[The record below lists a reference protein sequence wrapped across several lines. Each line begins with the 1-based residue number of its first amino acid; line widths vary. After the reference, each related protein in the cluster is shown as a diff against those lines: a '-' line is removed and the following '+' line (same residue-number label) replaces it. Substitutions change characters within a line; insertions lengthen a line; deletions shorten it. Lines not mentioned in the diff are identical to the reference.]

1 MRNKEG
7 YRANK
12 YGRAMQGPDK
22 FSIHLALPLDLNTV
36 VHYAISFRS
45 LQGQSLMVGAANVNI
60 ELSGDPLFI
69 QEVKRLSHPTPVQR
83 SRRTSVPDAESLRLY
98 NVLRW
103 IKREDKL
110 QSCLSPPSWGDALST
125 PTSPFVKQLASLSR
139 LQRVR
144 NFRLGCF
151 DVLVKGDMP
160 TSRTPVLMTCCR
172 STA

>member
-1 MRNKEG
+1 MLHTTNSMDPLVVETGGVR
-7 YRANK
+7 
-12 YGRAMQGPDK
+12 GRGVEYSNQI
-22 FSIHLALPLDLNTV
+22 SIEDPV

-69 QEVKRLSHPTPVQR
+69 QEVKRLSHPTPLQR

-110 QSCLSPPSWGDALST
+110 QSCLSPPSWGDSLST
-125 PTSPFVKQLASLSR
+125 PTLRATTVQVQGDLGPLS
-139 LQRVR
+139 
-144 NFRLGCF
+144 FS
-151 DVLVKGDMP
+151 DHEAVLPKTVSIVG
-160 TSRTPVLMTCCR
+160 
-172 STA
+172 